1 MRMRMRR
8 KRLNLEMELRT
19 RLRGAHRPP
28 ALTRRKCLR
37 NQRFLWGPLQPKGF
51 IFTFFTMDE
60 GPIVFVRKLYN
71 YLQNYRSFCTR
82 EL

>member
-1 MRMRMRR
+1 MRRRR

-37 NQRFLWGPLQPKGF
+37 NQRFSWSPLQPKGLVSF
-51 IFTFFTMDE
+51 YIFFLFW
-60 GPIVFVRKLYN
+60 IKIH
-71 YLQNYRSFCTR
+71 
-82 EL
+82 